1 MVLEWLFAGQNAVRL
16 AQGLWLTAKISL
28 ISVALSC
35 VLGTLFGLLMRVRH
49 PLVRFVCALYLE
61 MVRIVPIL
69 VWLFVLYFGLSAW
82 TDIHLSGVWVCIWVF
97 VVWGT
102 GEMGDLVRGA
112 LESIE
117 KHQVESA
124 KALGLNRRQ
133 VFWYIELPQSV
144 QRALPGAINLFT
156 RMVKTSSLAALIGV
170 VEVVKVGQ
178 QIIENSLLSMPNASF
193 WVYGLIFILY
203 FLCCWPLSLLAGYLE
218 KKWES

>member
-1 MVLEWLFAGQNAVRL
+1 MVLEWLFAGQNAARL

-117 KHQVESA
+117 ASSGISQGAGAEPAAGV
-124 KALGLNRRQ
+124 L
-133 VFWYIELPQSV
+133 VY
-144 QRALPGAINLFT
+144 RAAAERAAGA
-156 RMVKTSSLAALIGV
+156 
-170 VEVVKVGQ
+170 
-178 QIIENSLLSMPNASF
+178 
-193 WVYGLIFILY
+193 
-203 FLCCWPLSLLAGYLE
+203 AGGD
-218 KKWES
+218 